1 MLSVGSNGLTE
12 FHHVMKKMVP
22 NKQGSRLGALR
33 AGDIIEDTYT
43 YEFMG
48 QYDPNTGL
56 PSSRVPPEERK
67 HYVDHRTAHTVEE
80 FDDLEV
86 VVWVQDTGTNE
97 VLQSE
102 WSQ

>member
-1 MLSVGSNGLTE
+1 
-12 FHHVMKKMVP
+12 MKKMVP

-67 HYVDHRTAHTVEE
+67 HYVDHRTAHATLGGQLHPRGNVHCRGVA
-80 FDDLEV
+80 F
-86 VVWVQDTGTNE
+86 GTATRSTSTIARRTRPYS
-97 VLQSE
+97 LL
-102 WSQ
+102 